1 MGCDVGS
8 STDSV
13 GCDAGR
19 GVPALWENAE
29 ARGDAKKGERD
40 ASPSTDSVG
49 CDSGRGALLAEPEAA
64 GGAVDGGDR
73 AGGDSKRDGNR
84 TFGNSGRGNRTAGRF
99 AALLSEENG
108 EARGGAVED
117 AKAEPGCG
125 NSGRGKAGRFAA
137 LLSENGEAAGGA
149 VKEAKLAAGAPASGA
164 KDGAVDV
171 VEVKGEGPGKAV
183 EKLGPREA
191 ASCSAGAK
199 RKRGAALLSE
209 NGTEAADG
217 AVKEA
222 KAAPGCDAG
231 KVEKLAAAGAP
242 VSDAKDGAVEVVEVK
257 GEGAVKARFLS
268 LLSLF

>member
-1 MGCDVGS
+1 M
-8 STDSV
+8 
-13 GCDAGR
+13 
-19 GVPALWENAE
+19 
-29 ARGDAKKGERD
+29 
-40 ASPSTDSVG
+40 
-49 CDSGRGALLAEPEAA
+49 
-64 GGAVDGGDR
+64 
-73 AGGDSKRDGNR
+73 
-84 TFGNSGRGNRTAGRF
+84 
-99 AALLSEENG
+99 
-108 EARGGAVED
+108 
-117 AKAEPGCG
+117 
-125 NSGRGKAGRFAA
+125 
-137 LLSENGEAAGGA
+137 
-149 VKEAKLAAGAPASGA
+149 KEAELAAGAPASDA

-183 EKLGPREA
+183 EKLEPREA

-199 RKRGAALLSE
+199 RKRASGAALLSE

-257 GEGAVKARFLS
+257 GEGAVKAAGGAVRSTSERLRVGSVPLGNNKAGRFLSSSSSGCSSSRARFLS